1 MKRSLSAMA
10 GILLGGALAS
20 TAMAQTPTEIINFN
34 RYLDNHPAVAQQL
47 AANPSL
53 ANNPQFLGNHPGLQN
68 FLNSHPGVSSSLR
81 TAPGQLMYRE
91 GHYEWAQGGG
101 GPVAAAPGT
110 GSGPVARFDNGYLD
124 QHPEV
129 AHQLAS
135 NPRLADNPQFL
146 ATHPE
151 LDSYLAGHPE
161 VRKELQEHPERFMSS
176 EWRDDLYGRGTG
188 AAGAAGR
195 FDRGYLDE
203 HREVAQQLAN
213 NPHLADNPQFLATH
227 PGLDSYLAS
236 HAEVRTDLQQHPERF
251 MNREAGYERHEDG
264 SHPLSGTDNYMDHHP
279 EVARQLEKNPALVD
293 NPTYMQNH
301 PGLQD
306 YMQSHPVARQEWKSH
321 PYQYMNKENHWQHNH
336 PNR

>member
-10 GILLGGALAS
+10 AILLVGALAS
-20 TAMAQTPTEIINFN
+20 TAMAQTPTEITNFN

-53 ANNPQFLGNHPGLQN
+53 ANNQQFLGNHPGLQN

-81 TAPGQLMYRE
+81 TTPGQFMYRE

-101 GPVAAAPGT
+101 PVAAAPGT
-110 GSGPVARFDNGYLD
+110 ASGPVARFDNGYLD

-135 NPRLADNPQFL
+135 NPKLADNPQFL
-146 ATHPE
+146 ATHPG

-161 VRKELQEHPERFMSS
+161 VRQELQAHPERFMTS
-176 EWRDDLYGRGTG
+176 EWRDDLYGHGTG
-188 AAGAAGR
+188 APGPVGR

-203 HREVAQQLAN
+203 HPEVAQQLAN

-227 PGLDSYLAS
+227 PGLDSYLAA
-236 HAEVRTDLQQHPERF
+236 HPEVRTELQQHPERF
-251 MNREAGYERHEDG
+251 MNREAGYERSAG
-264 SHPLSGTDNYMDHHP
+264 QPHPLSSTDNYMDHHP
-279 EVARQLEKNPALVD
+279 EVAQQLEKNPALVD
-293 NPTYMQNH
+293 NPTYLKNH

-306 YMQSHPVARQEWKSH
+306 YMQNHPVARQEWKSH
-321 PYQYMNKENHWQHNH
+321 PYQYMKKENHWQHNH
-336 PNR
+336 PNQ